1 MKKLLSLALAA
12 ALALSAAVPVSAA
25 GGASAEKEALGYF
38 TGAINDSQYTDGN
51 PWTIGRRVIVE
62 KADNAKHESGHLD
75 TVVYAGDPG
84 YDPAKDTLN
93 AGWHYAEG

>member
-38 TGAINDSQYTDGN
+38 TGAINDSQYTLSL
-51 PWTIGRRVIVE
+51 IHI
-62 KADNAKHESGHLD
+62 
-75 TVVYAGDPG
+75 
-84 YDPAKDTLN
+84 
-93 AGWHYAEG
+93 